1 VIEVVE
7 LDHIVLRV
15 ADVERSLAW
24 YIGKLGLEGV
34 NVEAWRREEAF
45 FPSLRIT
52 ADTIIDLVPG
62 QAATGPAGNL
72 DHLCLVVAPGSM
84 DEVDEAHGFEVVDE
98 GDRSGARGIGHSTYV
113 LDPDGNPVELRT
125 YPTDG

>member
-1 VIEVVE
+1 MAIEVTE

-24 YIGKLGLEGV
+24 YQGQLGLEGM
-34 NVEAWRREEAF
+34 NVEAWRNEEVF

-62 QAATGPAGNL
+62 EAPTGSGGNL
-72 DHLCLVVAPGSM
+72 DHLCLVVTADSLA
-84 DEVDEAHGFEVVDE
+84 EVDADHGFEVVDE
-98 GDRSGARGIGHSTYV
+98 GDRSGAHGIGHSKYV
-113 LDPDGNPVELRT
+113 NDPDGNLVELRT
-125 YPTDG
+125 Y